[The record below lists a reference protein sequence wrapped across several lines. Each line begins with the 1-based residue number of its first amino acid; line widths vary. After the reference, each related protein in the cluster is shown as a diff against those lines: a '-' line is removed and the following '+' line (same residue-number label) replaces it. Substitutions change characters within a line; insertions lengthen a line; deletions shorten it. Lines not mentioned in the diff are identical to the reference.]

1 MTLPSNYLMQV
12 VDQINKRLFAR
23 DIKRVNEMSDSL
35 IERNNEIKGTKYDG
49 FILGNCTYWH
59 SQSHNLPNVKRTR
72 TTIAFELTK
81 ESQQFQDEQGHLGN
95 HIRRIY
101 QTITQLIEGTSS
113 DKELVDALPNCLHQ
127 FLDSNFREHIHTP
140 RMKEEA
146 WTLKGE
152 ESKRQYRQYQKI
164 LPVIHS
170 YVAMSMM

>member
-1 MTLPSNYLMQV
+1 MKNDSTHQMNV
-12 VDQINKRLFAR
+12 ATRIIECLFAR
-23 DIKRVNEMSDSL
+23 DIKRVNEMADSL
-35 IERNNEIKGTKYDG
+35 IERNNEIKGTKFDG

-59 SQSHNLPNVKRTR
+59 SQSRSLPTVKRTR

-95 HIRRIY
+95 HMRRIY
-101 QTITQLIEGTSS
+101 QTITQLIEGTST
-113 DKELVDALPNCLHQ
+113 DKEIADALPNCLHQ
-127 FLDSNFREHIHTP
+127 FLDSNFREHTHTP

-152 ESKRQYRQYQKI
+152 DRKRQYRQYQKI